1 MLSAAALLGAAA
13 KERPWWSS
21 RMKQNKA
28 AARGLARARRALYEG
43 DVLARDRCERCA
55 LRIVELVFGGE
66 AVEKRF
72 LAYARSGF

>member
-1 MLSAAALLGAAA
+1 MHARYSSCSVVCRRLWSTDAAFFFQDSFLKSLPATPHG
-13 KERPWWSS
+13 
-21 RMKQNKA
+21 
-28 AARGLARARRALYEG
+28 
-43 DVLARDRCERCA
+43 